1 MCVPTHEVRGRSEV
15 QRGQDANSHFFCVLI
30 NIYELFDHAKV
41 RRERTPTHEVGKR
54 STQSGKAPEHSS
66 SNILDDAFFMRPSLA
81 GVRVTRMWGEWR
93 MSGLKII
100 IEKIL
105 FAP

>member
-1 MCVPTHEVRGRSEV
+1 MNYSIMQKCVEG
-15 QRGQDANSHFFCVLI
+15 GSHT
-30 NIYELFDHAKV
+30 NM
-41 RRERTPTHEVGKR
+41 GKR

-66 SNILDDAFFMRPSLA
+66 SNILDDAFFMRPSLD
-81 GVRVTRMWGEWR
+81 GVRVTRVWGEWR